1 MLFIK
6 QTIQHHFLN
15 LVAINYQFRLKL
27 IEALTEPL
35 LEVGRGPGRT
45 PVTTDKRLVGKH
57 FLHLSSVR
65 KQCVVCSA
73 RKVTPEGKSAKTRN

>member
-1 MLFIK
+1 MHMLFIK

-27 IEALTEPL
+27 IEALTE
-35 LEVGRGPGRT
+35 VGRGPGRT

-65 KQCVVCSA
+65 KRCVVCSA